1 MMNKIKRFLNQP
13 IDTPLKRFVSLF
25 VAMAMVLSVL
35 TVTSLSTTTPASAAG
50 GETSYK
56 VTNDSK
62 GSIDLT
68 IKHLNNNSEFYTADE
83 QTLKPGDFIDNYN
96 KVKNYNVTSVTL
108 DNKTVSNPQD
118 LRLTT
123 AGSHTIVVNYQAS
136 TSNVIN
142 PVKFYDYTLH
152 PDNNTNS
159 FKNGI
164 NDSANYSSTSSVNKR
179 FAIGNNNIQ
188 RKNNTI
194 NSGFYDTN
202 GNFVY
207 MNYWTGGTA
216 GKDDRL
222 GIITNLSGTNYSQ
235 VNFNSAIYAPKLFN
249 NDKDI
254 TVKGLTNI
262 DNYKLNFSRRGDTY
276 TLTKVLNEK
285 GENANP
291 SYTGSSNFFPLNH
304 ASSVKNNGEDREN
317 RTNNVYFGMRY
328 DFTFTLGDYNGPL
341 NYTFNGDD
349 DLWVFLDGQLV
360 LDDGG
365 IHGAIEKTVNI
376 KEKLGSK
383 PDKSAVHQITVLY
396 MERGGN
402 ESNCA
407 MNFTIPNLTPINYQ
421 EAQKINVEF
430 TKQNS
435 KQEALAGAK
444 FSVVD
449 DNKVSLGEFTSD
461 ANGKVTLK
469 DLREGTYYVTET
481 KAPDSYVLTGNVQYK
496 IVVSRTNDGK
506 LTYKLYQPSENNT
519 WSELSKNT
527 IINKS
532 EKEVEQDS
540 IVANKKAELV
550 TYTDG
555 TDAWNDRLYDITLNP
570 VSNKKITT
578 TTTTTTPG
586 QEATYADIMLVLDVS
601 GSMNDPIYTYS
612 QIQQSDMSSRKEYYI
627 QYNGEYRK
635 LTKYYSYN
643 YGYRG
648 WFYDDGVYE
657 YELKSDDVV
666 YSRTSSETRL
676 QALKRSAIAF
686 VDKMKVASPN
696 SRIGLKAFSSK
707 TYWEKEKSIPLEKV
721 ETNYSNIINV
731 INSLEA
737 EGGTSPERGLGY
749 KNDGIDNDAL
759 SQLSNGSKNHKFTIL
774 FTDGSPTG
782 EKGTP
787 DSELDN
793 MKYWESKNNAETAA
807 QQVKAIPSTLYTVGF
822 GMGTNATKWL
832 ETYIAT
838 DSNKAYTAE
847 TAEGLS
853 AIFNELSEEIAS
865 ETKIEVTEKKVDI
878 TGATVVD
885 KIAKEFALT
894 QESRNS
900 LLDSGATIKDN
911 DDGTTTVTWT
921 DQTIKTDGSTKYVLR
936 VKAKADYIGGNNV
949 ATNVEKDSYILI
961 EKSKAKKLFDLPH
974 VNVKAELKANDYRTT
989 RFAGETF
996 DANSVKSK
1004 DNKSLGQILSPQFD
1018 KSEVTKVWKDA
1029 KNNETNLEEMKAIT
1043 TDAQYTLEL
1052 SYKAGIA
1059 TDESNLNTHYHA
1071 NDVND
1076 KGIMTATGHF
1086 AINFKKGSLKI
1097 TKKID
1102 EQYTTGKTQ
1111 LLALDDDD
1119 SGLAEDLKQKEGV
1132 TNDYTQSNQT
1142 FIYKIQRKVK
1152 NEVKETFYATISF
1165 DSRDTTT
1172 NEKSVTIHNLEKGD
1186 YSVTEETDWSRKY
1199 SLYNASTTNGTTN
1212 GETTYHSFYTNPTTS
1227 NPKTANPTTDGNNLK
1242 IGYRE
1247 DTTKDYFTGLDVD
1260 AGDNV
1265 GYVDTDTA
1273 EGFKEVKTFTKAVMT
1288 TNNSYEPNQ
1297 DVHAIYTNNKKTGW
1311 YWNSDAAIAINKYK

>member
-1 MMNKIKRFLNQP
+1 MMNKMKRFLNQP

-62 GSIDLT
+62 ASIDLT
-68 IKHLNNNSEFYTADE
+68 IKHLNNNSEFYTADH
-83 QTLKPGDFIDNYN
+83 QTLQPGDFIDNYN

-202 GNFVY
+202 GKFVK
-207 MNYWTGGTA
+207 MNYWTGSTA
-216 GKDDRL
+216 GRDDRL
-222 GIITNLSGTNYSQ
+222 GIITNLSGANYSQ
-235 VNFNSAIYAPKLFN
+235 VNFNSAISAPKLFN
-249 NDKDI
+249 NDPKVEI
-254 TVKGLTNI
+254 LGLTNI
-262 DNYKLNFSRRGDTY
+262 DNYKLNFSRTGDTY
-276 TLTKVLNEK
+276 KLTKVLNEK
-285 GENANP
+285 DQNANE
-291 SYTGSSNFFPLNH
+291 SYTGSSDFFPLNH
-304 ASSVKNNGEDREN
+304 VSSVQNNNEDKEN
-317 RTNNVYFGMRY
+317 GTKNVYFGMRY

-365 IHGAIEKTVNI
+365 IHGAIEKSVNI
-376 KEKLGSK
+376 KEKLGSS

-402 ESNCA
+402 ESNCS
-407 MNFTIPNLTPINYQ
+407 MEFTIPNLTPINYQ
-421 EAQKINVEF
+421 EAQKIDVEF
-430 TKQNS
+430 RKQNAH
-435 KQEALAGAK
+435 QEALAGAK

-506 LTYKLYQPSENNT
+506 LTYKLYQPGENNT
-519 WSELSKNT
+519 WSELSNNT

-532 EKEVEQDS
+532 EKEVEQES

-555 TDAWNDRLYDITLNP
+555 SDAWNDRLYDITLNP

-601 GSMNDPIYTYS
+601 GSMKKPIYTYS
-612 QIQQSDMSSRKEYYI
+612 QVAQDNMNPSNIYYVQANG
-627 QYNGEYRK
+627 QYYG
-635 LTKYYSYN
+635 LKYYDEWYKTGWYSGSYKLQPN
-643 YGYRG
+643 
-648 WFYDDGVYE
+648 
-657 YELKSDDVV
+657 DVV
-666 YSRTSSETRL
+666 YSRTSQTRL
-676 QALKRSAIAF
+676 DALKESAIAF
-686 VDKMKVASPN
+686 VNNMNKTSPD
-696 SRIGLKAFSSK
+696 SRIGLKAFSSSSS
-707 TYWEKEKSIPLEKV
+707 EKYEKSIPLGTVKD
-721 ETNYSNIINV
+721 NASNIINV
-731 INSLEA
+731 INSLKA

-749 KNDGIDNDAL
+749 KNDEREDDAL
-759 SQLSNGSKNHKFTIL
+759 SQLSNGSKNLKFTIL

-822 GMGTNATKWL
+822 GMGTNATNWL
-832 ETYIAT
+832 KNSIA
-838 DSNKAYTAE
+838 SEPAKAYTAD

-853 AIFNELSEEIAS
+853 TIFNDLSDEIAS
-865 ETKIEVTEKKVDI
+865 QTTTEVTEKKVDI

-885 KIAKEFALT
+885 TISKEFELT
-894 QESRNS
+894 QETRDA
-900 LLDSGATIKDN
+900 LSGVATITDN
-911 DDGTTTVTWT
+911 NDGTTTVTWT
-921 DQTIKTDGSTKYVLR
+921 NQTIKTDGSTKYVLR
-936 VKAKADYIGGNNV
+936 VKAKDSYFGGNNV
-949 ATNVEKDSYILI
+949 ATNVKDNSYILTN
-961 EKSKAKKLFDLPH
+961 SGAKKEFDEPH
-974 VNVKAELKANDYRTT
+974 VNVKAELTAKDYKTT

-996 DANSVKSK
+996 DATHVESK
-1004 DNKSLGQILSPQFD
+1004 NNKSLGQILSPQYD

-1029 KNNETNLEEMKAIT
+1029 KGNKTTLEKMNAIT
-1043 TDAQYTLEL
+1043 TNAQYRLEL
-1052 SYKAGIA
+1052 SYNAGEA
-1059 TDESNLNTHYHA
+1059 KPESTAASNGHY
-1071 NDVND
+1071 NKEN
-1076 KGIMTATGHF
+1076 MTAKGQF
-1086 AINFKKGSLKI
+1086 EINFKKGSLKI

-1111 LLALDDDD
+1111 LLALDDNE
-1119 SGLAEDLKQKEGV
+1119 SGLAESLKQKEGV

-1142 FIYKIQRKVK
+1142 FIYKIQRKVE

-1172 NEKSVTIHNLEKGD
+1172 NEKSVTIHNLEQGD
-1186 YSVTEETDWSRKY
+1186 YTVTEETAWSSKY
-1199 SLYNASTTNGTTN
+1199 DLEEAATANGTTN
-1212 GETTYHSFYTNPTTS
+1212 GKTTYHIFYTNST
-1227 NPKTANPTTDGNNLK
+1227 TANPTTDGNNLK

-1260 AGDNV
+1260 TNDNA
-1265 GYVDTDTA
+1265 GYVDTD
-1273 EGFKEVKTFTKAVMT
+1273 EGFKEVQFFKKAVMNDK
-1288 TNNSYEPNQ
+1288 NNYVTDQ
-1297 DVHAIYTNNKKTGW
+1297 DVHAIYTNDKKTGW
-1311 YWNSDAAIAINKYK
+1311 YWNSDAAIAINKYN

>member
-56 VTNDSK
+56 VTNESK
-62 GSIDLT
+62 GNINLT
-68 IKHLNNNSEFYTADE
+68 IQHLNKGSEFYTADE

-123 AGSHTIVVNYQAS
+123 AGSHTIVVNYTAS

-152 PDNNTNS
+152 PNNNTNS
-159 FKNGI
+159 FNEGI
-164 NDSANYSSTSSVNKR
+164 NDPRNYSGGTTDTFYGDGALYSRGNR
-179 FAIGNNNIQ
+179 FAIGNNSIQ
-188 RKNNTI
+188 YNNKTRY
-194 NSGFYDTN
+194 SGFYDVN
-202 GNFVY
+202 GNKFVE
-207 MNYWTGGTA
+207 MNNWTGGTA

-222 GIITNLSGTNYSQ
+222 GIITNLSGNNYSQ

-285 GENANP
+285 GENANT

-376 KEKLGSK
+376 KEKLGSNT
-383 PDKSAVHQITVLY
+383 DKSAVHQITVLY

-449 DNKVSLGEFTSD
+449 DNKVSLGEFTSNN
-461 ANGKVTLK
+461 NGTVTLN
-469 DLREGTYYVTET
+469 DLRVGTYYVTET

-496 IVVSRTNDGK
+496 IVVSRTNGK
-506 LTYKLYQPSENNT
+506 LTYKLYQPGENNT
-519 WSELSKNT
+519 WSEMSNKT

-532 EKEVEQDS
+532 EKEVEQES

-555 TDAWNDRLYDITLNP
+555 NDAWNDRLYDITLNP

-601 GSMNDPIYTYS
+601 GSMNDNIYKYS
-612 QIQQSDMSSRKEYYI
+612 QIAQEDMNTNNTYYI
-627 QYNGEYRK
+627 LVNGQYYAVNYDWNNRRW
-635 LTKYYSYN
+635 YYSPNGYYGN
-643 YGYRG
+643 Y
-648 WFYDDGVYE
+648 
-657 YELKSDDVV
+657 LQSTDVV
-666 YSRTSSETRL
+666 YSRTVTTKL
-676 QALKRSAIAF
+676 AALKSSAIAF
-686 VDKMKVASPN
+686 VNNMKKTSPE
-696 SRIGLKAFSSK
+696 SRVGLKAFSSSS
-707 TYWEKEKSIPLEKV
+707 YASYEKSIGLGKV
-721 ETNYSNIINV
+721 KDNYQNIINV
-731 INSLEA
+731 INSLKA
-737 EGGTSPERGLGY
+737 KGGTSPERGLGY
-749 KNDGIDNDAL
+749 TNDGRTDDAL
-759 SQLSNGSKNHKFTIL
+759 SQLSNDSKNLKFTIL

-782 EKGTP
+782 EHSYP
-787 DSELDN
+787 
-793 MKYWESKNNAETAA
+793 NAEDTKDWDSKGYAEIAA
-807 QQVKAIPSTLYTVGF
+807 KQVKAIPSTLYTVGF
-822 GMGTNATKWL
+822 GMGTNATNWL
-832 ETYIAT
+832 KNSIA
-838 DSNKAYTAE
+838 SEPAKAYTAD

-853 AIFNELSEEIAS
+853 TIFNDLSDEIAS
-865 ETKIEVTEKKVDI
+865 QTTTEVTEKKVDI

-885 KIAKEFALT
+885 TIAKEFELT
-894 QESRNS
+894 QESRDS
-900 LLDSGATIKDN
+900 LVESGATIKNN

-936 VKAKADYIGGNNV
+936 VKAKKSYFGGNNV
-949 ATNVEKDSYILI
+949 ATNVQDQSYI
-961 EKSKAKKLFDLPH
+961 ETPSGAKKKFDQPH
-974 VNVKAELKANDYRTT
+974 VNVKAELTAKDYKTT

-996 DANSVKSK
+996 NANKVESK
-1004 DNKSLGQILSPQFD
+1004 DNKSLGQILSPQYD

-1029 KNNETNLEEMKAIT
+1029 SGNTTTLDKMNAIT
-1043 TDAQYTLEL
+1043 TNAQYTLEL
-1052 SYKAGIA
+1052 SYDAGEA
-1059 TDESNLNTHYHA
+1059 TTKSTEATNGHSNPK
-1071 NDVND
+1071 D
-1076 KGIMTATGHF
+1076 MTAIGHF
-1086 AINFKKGSLKI
+1086 AIDFKKGSLTI
-1097 TKKID
+1097 TKNID

-1111 LLALDDDD
+1111 LVELADND
-1119 SGLAEDLKQKEGV
+1119 SGLAVGLKQDERD

-1142 FIYKIQRKVK
+1142 FIYKIQRKVE
-1152 NEVKETFYATISF
+1152 NVVKETFYATISF
-1165 DSRDTTT
+1165 DSKDTDK
-1172 NEKSVTIHNLEKGD
+1172 EKLVKSVTIHNLEKGD
-1186 YSVTEETDWSRKY
+1186 YTVTEETAWSSKY
-1199 SLYNASTTNGTTN
+1199 DLKKAATNN
-1212 GETTYHSFYTNPTTS
+1212 GDTTYSFGSTS
-1227 NPKTANPTTDGNNLK
+1227 TTDGNNLK

-1247 DTTKDYFTGLDVD
+1247 DAAKNYFTGLDED
-1260 AGDNV
+1260 ANDNA
-1265 GYVDTDTA
+1265 GYIDTNDGYA
-1273 EGFKEVKTFTKAVMT
+1273 DATFTKAVMT
-1288 TNNSYEPNQ
+1288 RSNNYVTDQ
-1297 DVHAIYTNNKKTGW
+1297 DVKAIYTNNKKNNW
-1311 YWNSDAAIAINKYK
+1311 YWNSDAAIAINKYN

>member
-1 MMNKIKRFLNQP
+1 MMNKMKRFLNQP

-56 VTNDSK
+56 VTNESK
-62 GSIDLT
+62 GNIDLT
-68 IKHLNNNSEFYTADE
+68 IKHKNNGVDFYTADQ
-83 QTLKPGDFIDNYN
+83 QTLKPHDFIDNYN
-96 KVKNYNVTSVTL
+96 KVKNYDVESVTL
-108 DNKTVSNPQD
+108 DNSVVNNPQD

-123 AGSHTIVVNYQAS
+123 AGNHTIVVNYQAS
-136 TSNVIN
+136 TADVTY

-152 PDNNTNS
+152 PDDNTNS

-207 MNYWTGGTA
+207 MNYWTGSTA
-216 GKDDRL
+216 GRDDRL
-222 GIITNLSGTNYSQ
+222 GIITNLSGANYSQ
-235 VNFNSAIYAPKLFN
+235 VNFNNAISAPKLFN
-249 NDKDI
+249 NDPK
-254 TVKGLTNI
+254 VKVLGLTNI
-262 DNYKLNFSRRGDTY
+262 DNYKLNFSRTGDTY
-276 TLTKVLNEK
+276 TLTKVLNEN
-285 GENANP
+285 GENANA

-304 ASSVKNNGEDREN
+304 VSSVQNNNEDKEN
-317 RTNNVYFGMRY
+317 GTKNVYFGMRY

-376 KEKLGSK
+376 KEMLGSN

-421 EAQKINVEF
+421 EAQKIDVEF
-430 TKQNS
+430 RKQNAH
-435 KQEALAGAK
+435 QEALAGAK

-481 KAPDSYVLTGNVQYK
+481 KAPDRYVLTGNVQYK

-506 LTYKLYQPSENNT
+506 LTYKLYQPGENNT
-519 WSELSKNT
+519 WSEMSNKT

-555 TDAWNDRLYDITLNP
+555 NDAWNDRLYDITLNP

-601 GSMNDPIYTYS
+601 GSMNDNIYKYS
-612 QIQQSDMSSRKEYYI
+612 QIAQKDMITNNTYYI
-627 QYNGEYRK
+627 LVNGQYYAVNYDWNNRRW
-635 LTKYYSYN
+635 YYSPNGY
-643 YGYRG
+643 YGY
-648 WFYDDGVYE
+648 Y
-657 YELKSDDVV
+657 LQSTDVV
-666 YSRTSSETRL
+666 YSRTVTTKL
-676 QALKRSAIAF
+676 AALKSSAIAF
-686 VDKMKVASPN
+686 VNNMKKTSPE
-696 SRIGLKAFSSK
+696 SRVGLKAFSSSS
-707 TYWEKEKSIPLEKV
+707 YASYEKSIGLGKV
-721 ETNYSNIINV
+721 KDNYQNIINV
-731 INSLEA
+731 INSLKA
-737 EGGTSPERGLGY
+737 KGGTSPERGLGY
-749 KNDGIDNDAL
+749 TNDGRTDDAL
-759 SQLSNGSKNHKFTIL
+759 SQLSNDSKNLKFTIL

-782 EKGTP
+782 EHSYP
-787 DSELDN
+787 
-793 MKYWESKNNAETAA
+793 NAEDTKDWDSKGYAEIAA
-807 QQVKAIPSTLYTVGF
+807 KQVKAIPSTLYTVGF
-822 GMGTNATKWL
+822 GMGTNATNWL
-832 ETYIAT
+832 KNSIA
-838 DSNKAYTAE
+838 SEPAKAYTAD

-853 AIFNELSEEIAS
+853 TIFNDLSDEIAS
-865 ETKIEVTEKKVDI
+865 QTTTEVTEKKVDI

-885 KIAKEFALT
+885 TIAKEFELT
-894 QESRNS
+894 QESRDS
-900 LLDSGATIKDN
+900 LVESGATIKNN

-936 VKAKADYIGGNNV
+936 VKAKKSYFGGNNV
-949 ATNVEKDSYILI
+949 ATNVQDQSYI
-961 EKSKAKKLFDLPH
+961 ETPSGAKKKFDQPH
-974 VNVKAELKANDYRTT
+974 VNVKAELTAKDYKTT

-996 DANSVKSK
+996 NANKVESK

-1029 KNNETNLEEMKAIT
+1029 SGNTTTLDKMNAIT
-1043 TDAQYTLEL
+1043 TDAKYTLAL
-1052 SYKAGIA
+1052 SYDAGKA
-1059 TDESNLNTHYHA
+1059 TDDSNENTRGVDNKVHF
-1071 NDVND
+1071 NPVNNE
-1076 KGIMTATGHF
+1076 GIMTAEGNF
-1086 AINFKKGSLKI
+1086 DINFKKGSLTI
-1097 TKKID
+1097 TKNID
-1102 EQYTTGKTQ
+1102 KQYTTGKTQ
-1111 LLALDDDD
+1111 LVELDDND
-1119 SGLAEDLKQKEGV
+1119 SGLAVGLKQDERDM
-1132 TNDYTQSNQT
+1132 NDYTQSNQT
-1142 FIYKIQRKVK
+1142 FIYKIQRKVE
-1152 NEVKETFYATISF
+1152 NVVKETFYATISF
-1165 DSRDTTT
+1165 DSRGTTT
-1172 NEKSVTIHNLEKGD
+1172 QKSVTIHNLEKGD
-1186 YSVTEETDWSRKY
+1186 YTVTEETAWSSKY
-1199 SLYNASTTNGTTN
+1199 NLDDASTNDGKTL
-1212 GETTYHSFYTNPTTS
+1212 YSFGATS
-1227 NPKTANPTTDGNNLK
+1227 TTDGNNLK
-1242 IGYRE
+1242 IGYRAG
-1247 DTTKDYFTGLDVD
+1247 TTESYFTGLDED
-1260 AGDNV
+1260 ANENANEKND
-1265 GYVDTDTA
+1265 GYVDTTDGYA
-1273 EGFKEVKTFTKAVMT
+1273 PATFTKAVMT
-1288 TNNSYEPNQ
+1288 RDNSYVTNQ
-1297 DVHAIYTNNKKTGW
+1297 DVHAIYTNNKKNGW
-1311 YWNSDAAIAINKYK
+1311 YWNSDAAIAINKYN

>member
-1 MMNKIKRFLNQP
+1 MMNKMKRFLNQP

-68 IKHLNNNSEFYTADE
+68 IKHLNNNSEFYTADH
-83 QTLKPGDFIDNYN
+83 QTLQPGDFIDNYN

-152 PDNNTNS
+152 PDDKTNS
-159 FKNGI
+159 FIGGI
-164 NDSANYSSTSSVNKR
+164 NDPANYSGGTTDTYGGWNNALTSRGNR
-179 FAIGNNNIQ
+179 FAIGNNTIQ
-188 RKNNTI
+188 YNNKTRY
-194 NSGFYDTN
+194 SGFYDAN
-202 GNFVY
+202 GNVNVNGNKFVE
-207 MNYWTGGTA
+207 MNNWTGGTA

-365 IHGAIEKTVNI
+365 IHGAIEKSVNI
-376 KEKLGSK
+376 KEKLGSS

-402 ESNCA
+402 ESNCS
-407 MNFTIPNLTPINYQ
+407 MEFTIPNLTPINYQ
-421 EAQKINVEF
+421 EAQKIDVEF
-430 TKQNS
+430 RKQNAH
-435 KQEALAGAK
+435 QEALAGAK

-506 LTYKLYQPSENNT
+506 LTYKLYQPGENNT

-532 EKEVEQDS
+532 EQEVEQES

-601 GSMNDPIYTYS
+601 GSMNDNIYKYS
-612 QIQQSDMSSRKEYYI
+612 QIAQKDMNTNNTYYI
-627 QYNGEYRK
+627 LVNGQYYAVKYSRYYRSWYYSLNGYNG
-635 LTKYYSYN
+635 YYLQST
-643 YGYRG
+643 
-648 WFYDDGVYE
+648 
-657 YELKSDDVV
+657 DVV
-666 YSRTSSETRL
+666 YSRTGTTKL
-676 QALKRSAIAF
+676 AALKSSAIAF
-686 VDKMKVASPN
+686 VNNMNKTSPD
-696 SRIGLKAFSSK
+696 SRIGLKAFSSRSS
-707 TYWEKEKSIPLEKV
+707 KEYETSISLEKV
-721 ETNYSNIINV
+721 ADNYDNIIKT
-731 INSLEA
+731 INDLEA
-737 EGGTSPERGLGY
+737 YGGTSPERGLGY
-749 KNDGIDNDAL
+749 ENDGREDDAL
-759 SQLSNGSKNHKFTIL
+759 SQLNNNSNNLKFTIL

-782 EKGTP
+782 EHSYP
-787 DSELDN
+787 DAEDPRD
-793 MKYWESKNNAETAA
+793 WDSKTYAEIAA
-807 QQVKAIPSTLYTVGF
+807 KQVKAIPSTLYTVGF
-822 GMGTNATKWL
+822 GMGTNATNWL
-832 ETYIAT
+832 KNSIA
-838 DSNKAYTAE
+838 SEPAKAYTAD

-853 AIFNELSEEIAS
+853 TIFNDLSDEIAS
-865 ETKIEVTEKKVDI
+865 QTTTEVTEKKVDI

-885 KIAKEFALT
+885 TIAKEFELT
-894 QESRNS
+894 QESRDS
-900 LLDSGATIKDN
+900 LVESGATIKNN

-936 VKAKADYIGGNNV
+936 VKAKKSYFGGNNV
-949 ATNVEKDSYILI
+949 ATNVQDQSYI
-961 EKSKAKKLFDLPH
+961 ETPSGAKKKFDQPH
-974 VNVKAELKANDYRTT
+974 VNVKAELTGKDYKTT

-996 DANSVKSK
+996 NANKVESK
-1004 DNKSLGQILSPQFD
+1004 DNKSLGQILSPQYD

-1029 KNNETNLEEMKAIT
+1029 NGNTISPDAMNAIT
-1043 TDAQYTLEL
+1043 TNAQYTLDL
-1052 SYKAGIA
+1052 SYNAGEA
-1059 TDESNLNTHYHA
+1059 TKESNEATKGHY
-1071 NDVND
+1071 NEEN
-1076 KGIMTATGHF
+1076 MTATGHF
-1086 AINFKKGSLKI
+1086 AINFKKGSLTI
-1097 TKKID
+1097 TKRID

-1111 LLALDDDD
+1111 LVELADND
-1119 SGLAEDLKQKEGV
+1119 SGLAVGLKQDERD

-1142 FIYKIQRKVK
+1142 FIYKIQRKVE
-1152 NEVKETFYATISF
+1152 NVVKETFYATISF
-1165 DSRDTTT
+1165 DSKDTDK
-1172 NEKSVTIHNLEKGD
+1172 EKLVKSVTIHNLEKGD
-1186 YSVTEETDWSRKY
+1186 YTVTEETAWSSKY
-1199 SLYNASTTNGTTN
+1199 NLDDASTNDGKTL
-1212 GETTYHSFYTNPTTS
+1212 YSFGAMS
-1227 NPKTANPTTDGNNLK
+1227 TTDGNNLK
-1242 IGYRE
+1242 IGYRA
-1247 DTTKDYFTGLDVD
+1247 DTTESYFTGLDED
-1260 AGDNV
+1260 ANENANEKND
-1265 GYVDTDTA
+1265 GYVDTTDGYA
-1273 EGFKEVKTFTKAVMT
+1273 PATFTKAVM
-1288 TNNSYEPNQ
+1288 NNKNNYVTNQ
-1297 DVHAIYTNNKKTGW
+1297 DVHAIYTNSKKTGW
-1311 YWNSDAAIAINKYK
+1311 YWNSDAAIAINKYN

>member
-1 MMNKIKRFLNQP
+1 MMNKMKRFLNQP

-68 IKHLNNNSEFYTADE
+68 IKHLNNNSEFYTADH

-152 PDNNTNS
+152 PDDKTNS

-207 MNYWTGGTA
+207 MNYRTGSTA
-216 GKDDRL
+216 GRDDRL
-222 GIITNLSGTNYSQ
+222 GIITNLSGANYSQ
-235 VNFNSAIYAPKLFN
+235 VNFNNAISAPKLFN
-249 NDKDI
+249 NDPK
-254 TVKGLTNI
+254 VKVLGLTNI
-262 DNYKLNFSRRGDTY
+262 DNYKLNFLRTGDTY
-276 TLTKVLNEK
+276 KLTKVLNEK
-285 GENANP
+285 DQNANE
-291 SYTGSSNFFPLNH
+291 SYTGSSDFFPLNH
-304 ASSVKNNGEDREN
+304 VSSVQNNNEDKEN
-317 RTNNVYFGMRY
+317 GTKNVYFGMRY

-365 IHGAIEKTVNI
+365 IHGAIKKSVNI
-376 KEKLGSK
+376 KEELGND
-383 PDKSAVHQITVLY
+383 PDKSATHQITVLY

-402 ESNCA
+402 ESNCS
-407 MNFTIPNLTPINYQ
+407 MEFTIPNLTPINYQ
-421 EAQKINVEF
+421 EAQKIDVEF
-430 TKQNS
+430 RKQNAH
-435 KQEALAGAK
+435 QEALAGAK

-481 KAPDSYVLTGNVQYK
+481 KAPDRYVLTGNVQYK

-506 LTYKLYQPSENNT
+506 LTYKLYQPGENNT
-519 WSELSKNT
+519 WSELSNNT

-532 EKEVEQDS
+532 EKEVEQES

-555 TDAWNDRLYDITLNP
+555 SDAWNDRLYDITLNP

-601 GSMNDPIYTYS
+601 GSMKKPIYTYS
-612 QIQQSDMSSRKEYYI
+612 QVAQDNMNPSNIYYVQANG
-627 QYNGEYRK
+627 QYYG
-635 LTKYYSYN
+635 LKYYDEWYKTGWYSGSYKLQPN
-643 YGYRG
+643 
-648 WFYDDGVYE
+648 
-657 YELKSDDVV
+657 DVV
-666 YSRTSSETRL
+666 YSRTSQTRL
-676 QALKRSAIAF
+676 DALKESAIAF
-686 VDKMKVASPN
+686 VNNMNKTSPD
-696 SRIGLKAFSSK
+696 SRIGLKAFSSSSS
-707 TYWEKEKSIPLEKV
+707 EKYEKSIPLGTVKD
-721 ETNYSNIINV
+721 NASNIINV
-731 INSLEA
+731 INSLKA

-749 KNDGIDNDAL
+749 KNDEREDDAL
-759 SQLSNGSKNHKFTIL
+759 SQLSNGSKNLKFTIL

-822 GMGTNATKWL
+822 GMGTNATNWL
-832 ETYIAT
+832 KNSIA
-838 DSNKAYTAE
+838 SEPAKAYTAD

-853 AIFNELSEEIAS
+853 TIFNDLSDEIAS
-865 ETKIEVTEKKVDI
+865 QTTTEVTEKKVDI

-885 KIAKEFALT
+885 TIAKEFELT
-894 QESRNS
+894 QESRDS
-900 LLDSGATIKDN
+900 LVESGATIKNN

-936 VKAKADYIGGNNV
+936 VKAKKSYFGGNNV
-949 ATNVEKDSYILI
+949 ATNVQDQSYI
-961 EKSKAKKLFDLPH
+961 ETPSGAKKKFNQPH
-974 VNVKAELKANDYRTT
+974 VNVKAELTAKDYKTT

-996 DANSVKSK
+996 NANKVESK

-1029 KNNETNLEEMKAIT
+1029 NGNTISPDAMNAIT
-1043 TDAQYTLEL
+1043 TNAQYTLDL
-1052 SYKAGIA
+1052 SYNAGEA
-1059 TDESNLNTHYHA
+1059 TKESNEATKGHY
-1071 NDVND
+1071 NEEN
-1076 KGIMTATGHF
+1076 MTATGHF
-1086 AINFKKGSLKI
+1086 EINFKKGSLKI

-1111 LLALDDDD
+1111 LVELADND
-1119 SGLAEDLKQKEGV
+1119 SGLAVGLKQDERD

-1142 FIYKIQRKVK
+1142 FIYKIQRKVE
-1152 NEVKETFYATISF
+1152 NVVKETFYATISF
-1165 DSRDTTT
+1165 DSKDTDK
-1172 NEKSVTIHNLEKGD
+1172 EKLVKSVTIHNLEKGD
-1186 YSVTEETDWSRKY
+1186 YTVTEETAWSSKY
-1199 SLYNASTTNGTTN
+1199 DLKKAATNN
-1212 GETTYHSFYTNPTTS
+1212 GDTTYSFGSTS
-1227 NPKTANPTTDGNNLK
+1227 TTDGNNLK

-1247 DTTKDYFTGLDVD
+1247 DAAKNYFTGLDED
-1260 AGDNV
+1260 ANDNAGHIDTND
-1265 GYVDTDTA
+1265 GYADA
-1273 EGFKEVKTFTKAVMT
+1273 TFTKAVMT
-1288 TNNSYEPNQ
+1288 RTNNYVTDQ
-1297 DVHAIYTNNKKTGW
+1297 DVKAIYTNNKKNNW
-1311 YWNSDAAIAINKYK
+1311 YWNSDAAIAINKYN

>member
-56 VTNDSK
+56 VTNDSN
-62 GSIDLT
+62 GIIDLT
-68 IKHLNNNSEFYTADE
+68 IKHKNEGVEFYTADE
-83 QTLKPGDFIDNYN
+83 KPLKPGGFIDNYN
-96 KVKNYNVTSVTL
+96 KVKNYDVESVTL
-108 DNKTVSNPQD
+108 DNSVVNNPQD
-118 LRLTT
+118 LRLTEP
-123 AGSHTIVVNYQAS
+123 GKHTIVVNYVAS
-136 TSNVIN
+136 TKDVTY
-142 PVKFYDYTLH
+142 PVEFYDYTLH
-152 PDNNTNS
+152 PDDNINS
-159 FKNGI
+159 FTNGI
-164 NDSANYSSTSSVNKR
+164 NAPANYSSSSSVSNR
-179 FAIGNNNIQ
+179 LAIGNNDIQ
-188 RKNNTI
+188 NENHTL
-194 NSGFYDTN
+194 NSHFKGSD
-202 GNFVY
+202 GNDVY
-207 MNYWTGGTA
+207 MNYYTGRD
-216 GKDDRL
+216 KRL
-222 GIITNLSGTNYSQ
+222 GIINELRGENYSE
-235 VNFNSAIYAPKLFN
+235 VKFNDQIDAPKLFK
-249 NDKDI
+249 NDDSI
-254 TVKGLTNI
+254 EVKGLTNI
-262 DNYKLNFSRRGDTY
+262 DNYKLNFSRTGDTY
-276 TLTKVLNEK
+276 KLTKVLNEK
-285 GENANP
+285 GKDANT
-291 SYTGSSNFFPLNH
+291 SYTGSDNFFPLNNVD
-304 ASSVKNNGEDREN
+304 SFKTIRNNEDREWN
-317 RTNNVYFGMRY
+317 NNVYFGMRY
-328 DFTFTLGDYNGPL
+328 DFTFKLGDYNGDL
-341 NYTFNGDD
+341 KYEFTGDD

-360 LDDGG
+360 LDVGG
-365 IHGAIEKTVNI
+365 IHKAIKESVNI
-376 KEKLGSK
+376 KEKLGKNPDRSK
-383 PDKSAVHQITVLY
+383 EHQITVLY

-402 ESNCA
+402 ASNCA
-407 MNFTIPNLTPINYQ
+407 MNFTIPNLIPIKYQ
-421 EAQKINVEF
+421 EEQKINVEF

-435 KQEALAGAK
+435 SKQPLAGAK
-444 FSVVD
+444 FTVVD
-449 DNKVSLGEFTSD
+449 ENQISLGTTFTSGND
-461 ANGKVTLK
+461 GKVALGE
-469 DLREGTYYVTET
+469 LGVGTYYVTET
-481 KAPDSYVLTGNVQYK
+481 EAPKDYVLTGNVQYK
-496 IVVSRTNDGK
+496 IDVWRKDDGN
-506 LTYKLYQPSENNT
+506 LTYMLYHPDKNNT
-519 WSELSKNT
+519 WSEMSNKT
-527 IINKS
+527 IINKT
-532 EKEVEQDS
+532 EQEVDQES

-550 TYTDG
+550 TYPDG
-555 TDAWNDRLYDITLNP
+555 SDAWNDRLYDITLNP

-601 GSMNDPIYTYS
+601 GSMKKPIYTYS
-612 QIQQSDMSSRKEYYI
+612 QVAQDNMNPSNIYYV
-627 QYNGEYRK
+627 QANGEYCELRYSD
-635 LTKYYSYN
+635 YYE
-643 YGYRG
+643 G
-648 WFYDDGVYE
+648 WYYYKSGVKW
-657 YELKSDDVV
+657 LNNTDTV
-666 YSRTSSETRL
+666 YSITSKTRL
-676 QALKRSAIAF
+676 DALKESAIAF
-686 VDKMKVASPN
+686 VNNMNKTSPD
-696 SRIGLKAFSSK
+696 SRIGLKAFSSSSS
-707 TYWEKEKSIPLEKV
+707 EKYEKSIPLGTVKD
-721 ETNYSNIINV
+721 NASNIINV
-731 INSLEA
+731 INSLKA

-749 KNDGIDNDAL
+749 KNDEREDDAL
-759 SQLSNGSKNHKFTIL
+759 SQLSNGSKNLKFTIL

-832 ETYIAT
+832 ENYIAT

-853 AIFNELSEEIAS
+853 AIFNELSEEIADQ
-865 ETKIEVTEKKVDI
+865 TKIEVTENKVDI
-878 TGATVVD
+878 KVKRVVD
-885 KIAKEFALT
+885 TIDARFELT
-894 QESRNS
+894 
-900 LLDSGATIKDN
+900 DATIEDLKKDPN
-911 DDGTTTVTWT
+911 ATFVKNSNGTTTVTWT

-949 ATNVEKDSYILI
+949 ATNVQDLSYIEI
-961 EKSKAKKLFDLPH
+961 SSDAQIKFAQPY
-974 VNVKAELKANDYRTT
+974 VNVKAELTAKDYKTT

-996 DANSVKSK
+996 NANKVESK
-1004 DNKSLGQILSPQFD
+1004 DNKSLGQILSPQYD

-1043 TDAQYTLEL
+1043 RNAQYTLEL
-1052 SYKAGIA
+1052 SYDAGEA
-1059 TDESNLNTHYHA
+1059 TPKSTGATKGHSNPK
-1071 NDVND
+1071 D
-1076 KGIMTATGHF
+1076 MTAKGLF
-1086 AINFKKGSLKI
+1086 EINFKKGSLTI

-1111 LLALDDDD
+1111 LLALDDND

>member
-56 VTNDSK
+56 VTNESK
-62 GSIDLT
+62 GNIDLT
-68 IKHLNNNSEFYTADE
+68 IKHKNNGVDFYTADQ
-83 QTLKPGDFIDNYN
+83 QTLKPHDFIDNYN
-96 KVKNYNVTSVTL
+96 KVKNYDVESVTL
-108 DNKTVSNPQD
+108 DNSVVNNPQD

-123 AGSHTIVVNYQAS
+123 AGNHTIVVNYQAS

-207 MNYWTGGTA
+207 MNYWTGSTA
-216 GKDDRL
+216 GRDDRL
-222 GIITNLSGTNYSQ
+222 GIITNLSGANYSQ
-235 VNFNSAIYAPKLFN
+235 VNFNNAISAPKLFN
-249 NDKDI
+249 NDPK
-254 TVKGLTNI
+254 VKVLGLTNI
-262 DNYKLNFSRRGDTY
+262 DNYKLNFLRTGDTY
-276 TLTKVLNEK
+276 KLTKVLNEK
-285 GENANP
+285 DQNANE
-291 SYTGSSNFFPLNH
+291 SYTGSSDFFPLNH
-304 ASSVKNNGEDREN
+304 VSSVQNNNEDKESG
-317 RTNNVYFGMRY
+317 TKNVYFGMRY

-349 DLWVFLDGQLV
+349 DLWVFLDGHLV

-365 IHGAIEKTVNI
+365 IHGAIEKSVNI
-376 KEKLGSK
+376 KEKLGSS

-402 ESNCA
+402 ESNCS
-407 MNFTIPNLTPINYQ
+407 MEFTIPNLTPINYQ
-421 EAQKINVEF
+421 EAQKIDVEF
-430 TKQNS
+430 RKQNAH
-435 KQEALAGAK
+435 QEALAGAK

-506 LTYKLYQPSENNT
+506 LTYKLYQPGENNT
-519 WSELSKNT
+519 WSELSNNT

-555 TDAWNDRLYDITLNP
+555 NDAWNDRLYDITLNP

-586 QEATYADIMLVLDVS
+586 QDEVSANAMLVLDVS
-601 GSMNDPIYTYS
+601 GSMILGDYLGTLQYSYRKRNYYAGEHTLDTTKKYVIYLTNSTMGIVTYKNSNWQVTDSAGRVSYLSNYRGEDIYEYKDSLDQLKAASKNFISTLAAKSPKSKVGIATYS
-612 QIQQSDMSSRKEYYI
+612 S
-627 QYNGEYRK
+627 
-635 LTKYYSYN
+635 T
-643 YGYRG
+643 
-648 WFYDDGVYE
+648 
-657 YELKSDDVV
+657 
-666 YSRTSSETRL
+666 
-676 QALKRSAIAF
+676 
-686 VDKMKVASPN
+686 
-696 SRIGLKAFSSK
+696 LKATK
-707 TYWEKEKSIPLEKV
+707 PLTTL
-721 ETNYSNIINV
+721 TNENV
-731 INSLEA
+731 SELNEFIDSLFA
-737 EGGTSPERGLGY
+737 EGGTSPNLGLNY
-749 KNDGIDNDAL
+749 ANTQLNAVTNENVLKYAL
-759 SQLSNGSKNHKFTIL
+759 L
-774 FTDGSPTG
+774 FTDGQPTG
-782 EKGTP
+782 NS
-787 DSELDN
+787 SEWNDDVEQAS
-793 MKYWESKNNAETAA
+793 YTAA
-807 QQVKAIPSTLYTVGF
+807 NRIKNYAKIYTVGLNLKSDAKEF
-822 GMGTNATKWL
+822 LNNIASPADDKESDYSKETTNT
-832 ETYIAT
+832 
-838 DSNKAYTAE
+838 S
-847 TAEGLS
+847 
-853 AIFNELSEEIAS
+853 ELSGIFDNISEAIAS
-865 ETKIEVTEKKVDI
+865 QTTTEVTEKIVNI
-878 TGATVVD
+878 TDATVVD
-885 KIAKEFALT
+885 TIDKRFKLTDETRAAL
-894 QESRNS
+894 Q
-900 LLDSGATIKDN
+900 GQATVTDN
-911 DDGTTTVTWT
+911 DDGTTTVKWEH
-921 DQTIKTDGSTKYVLR
+921 QTIMADGSTKYVLR
-936 VKAKADYIGGNNV
+936 VKAKDSYFGGNNV
-949 ATNVEKDSYILI
+949 ATNVKDKSYI
-961 EKSKAKKLFDLPH
+961 ETPSGAQKEFDQPH
-974 VNVKAELKANDYRTT
+974 VNVKAELTAKDYKTT

-996 DANSVKSK
+996 DATHVESK
-1004 DNKSLGQILSPQFD
+1004 NNKSLGQILSPQYD

-1029 KNNETNLEEMKAIT
+1029 NGNQTKPDEMNTIT
-1043 TDAQYTLEL
+1043 TNAKYTLEL
-1052 SYKAGIA
+1052 SYNAGEA
-1059 TDESNLNTHYHA
+1059 KPESTAASNGHY
-1071 NDVND
+1071 NKEN
-1076 KGIMTATGHF
+1076 MTAKGQF
-1086 AINFKKGSLKI
+1086 EINFKKGSLKI

-1111 LLALDDDD
+1111 LLALDDNE
-1119 SGLAEDLKQKEGV
+1119 SGLAESLKQKEGV

-1142 FIYKIQRKVK
+1142 FIYKIQRKVE

-1172 NEKSVTIHNLEKGD
+1172 NEKSVTIHNLEQGD
-1186 YSVTEETDWSRKY
+1186 YTVTEETAWSSKY
-1199 SLYNASTTNGTTN
+1199 DLEEAATANGTTN
-1212 GETTYHSFYTNPTTS
+1212 GKTTYHIFYTNST
-1227 NPKTANPTTDGNNLK
+1227 TANPTTDGNNLK

-1260 AGDNV
+1260 TNDNA
-1265 GYVDTDTA
+1265 GYVDTD
-1273 EGFKEVKTFTKAVMT
+1273 EGFKEVQFFKKAVMNDK
-1288 TNNSYEPNQ
+1288 NNYVTDQ

-1311 YWNSDAAIAINKYK
+1311 YWNSDAAIAINKYN

>member
-1 MMNKIKRFLNQP
+1 MMNKMKRFLNQP

-56 VTNDSK
+56 VTNESK

-68 IKHLNNNSEFYTADE
+68 IKHKNNGVDFYTADQ
-83 QTLKPGDFIDNYN
+83 QTLKPHDFIDNYN
-96 KVKNYNVTSVTL
+96 KVKNYDVESVTL
-108 DNKTVSNPQD
+108 DNSVVNNPQD

-123 AGSHTIVVNYQAS
+123 AGNHTIVVNYQAS

-207 MNYWTGGTA
+207 MNYWTGSTA
-216 GKDDRL
+216 GRDDRL
-222 GIITNLSGTNYSQ
+222 GIITNLSGANYSQ
-235 VNFNSAIYAPKLFN
+235 VNFNNAISAPKLFN

-376 KEKLGSK
+376 KEKLGSNT
-383 PDKSAVHQITVLY
+383 DKSAVHQITVLY

-449 DNKVSLGEFTSD
+449 DNKVSLGEFTSNN
-461 ANGKVTLK
+461 NGTVTLN
-469 DLREGTYYVTET
+469 DLRVGTYYVTET
-481 KAPDSYVLTGNVQYK
+481 QAPTGYVLTGNVQYK

-506 LTYKLYQPSENNT
+506 LTYKLYQPGENNT
-519 WSELSKNT
+519 WSEMSNKT

-532 EKEVEQDS
+532 EQEVEQES

-555 TDAWNDRLYDITLNP
+555 GDAWNDRLYDITLNP

-586 QEATYADIMLVLDVS
+586 QDEVSANAMLVLDVS
-601 GSMNDPIYTYS
+601 GSMILGDKLGTLGYDDYYGYGYYAGGYTLDTTKKYVIYLTNSTMGIVTYKNRGWQVTNSAGRVSNLSNYIDRDIYEYKDSLDQLKAASKNFISTLAAKSPKSKVGIATYS
-612 QIQQSDMSSRKEYYI
+612 S
-627 QYNGEYRK
+627 
-635 LTKYYSYN
+635 T
-643 YGYRG
+643 
-648 WFYDDGVYE
+648 
-657 YELKSDDVV
+657 
-666 YSRTSSETRL
+666 
-676 QALKRSAIAF
+676 
-686 VDKMKVASPN
+686 
-696 SRIGLKAFSSK
+696 LKATK
-707 TYWEKEKSIPLEKV
+707 PLTTL
-721 ETNYSNIINV
+721 TNENV
-731 INSLEA
+731 SELNEFIDSLFA
-737 EGGTSPERGLGY
+737 EGGTSPNLGLNY
-749 KNDGIDNDAL
+749 ANTQLNAVTNENVLKYAL
-759 SQLSNGSKNHKFTIL
+759 L
-774 FTDGSPTG
+774 FTDGQPTG
-782 EKGTP
+782 NS
-787 DSELDN
+787 SEWNDDVEQAS
-793 MKYWESKNNAETAA
+793 YTAA
-807 QQVKAIPSTLYTVGF
+807 NRIKNYAKIYTVGLNLKSDAKEF
-822 GMGTNATKWL
+822 LNNIASPADDKESDYSKETTNT
-832 ETYIAT
+832 
-838 DSNKAYTAE
+838 S
-847 TAEGLS
+847 
-853 AIFNELSEEIAS
+853 ELSGIFDNISEAIAS
-865 ETKIEVTEKKVDI
+865 QTTTEVTEKIVNI
-878 TGATVVD
+878 TDATVVD
-885 KIAKEFALT
+885 KIDKRFELTKETRAEL
-894 QESRNS
+894 Q
-900 LLDSGATIKDN
+900 GKATVTDN
-911 DDGTTTVTWT
+911 ADGTTTVKWEH
-921 DQTIKTDGSTKYVLR
+921 QTIMADGSTQYVLH
-936 VKAKADYIGGNNV
+936 VKAKESYFGGNNV
-949 ATNVEKDSYILI
+949 ATNVKEDSYILT
-961 EKSKAKKLFDLPH
+961 SSGAKKEFEQPH
-974 VNVKAELKANDYRTT
+974 VNVKAELTAKDYKTT

-996 DANSVKSK
+996 NANKVESK
-1004 DNKSLGQILSPQFD
+1004 DNKSLGQILSPQYD

-1029 KNNETNLEEMKAIT
+1029 NGNQTKPDEMNTIT
-1043 TDAQYTLEL
+1043 TNAKYTLEL
-1052 SYKAGIA
+1052 SYNAGEA
-1059 TDESNLNTHYHA
+1059 TKESNEATKGHY
-1071 NDVND
+1071 NEEN
-1076 KGIMTATGHF
+1076 MTATGHF
-1086 AINFKKGSLKI
+1086 EINFKKGSLKI

-1111 LLALDDDD
+1111 LVELADND
-1119 SGLAEDLKQKEGV
+1119 SGLAVGLKQDERD

-1142 FIYKIQRKVK
+1142 FIYKIQRKVE
-1152 NEVKETFYATISF
+1152 NVVKETFYATISF
-1165 DSRDTTT
+1165 DSKDTTK
-1172 NEKSVTIHNLEKGD
+1172 EKSVIIHNLEKGD
-1186 YSVTEETDWSRKY
+1186 YTVTEETAWSSKY
-1199 SLYNASTTNGTTN
+1199 DLEKAATNN
-1212 GETTYHSFYTNPTTS
+1212 GDTTYSFSSTS
-1227 NPKTANPTTDGNNLK
+1227 TTDGNNLK

-1247 DTTKDYFTGLDVD
+1247 DTTESYFTGLDVD
-1260 AGDNV
+1260 TNDNA
-1265 GYVDTDTA
+1265 GYVDTD
-1273 EGFKEVKTFTKAVMT
+1273 EGFKEVQFFKKAVMNDK
-1288 TNNSYEPNQ
+1288 NNYVTDQ

-1311 YWNSDAAIAINKYK
+1311 YWNSDAAIAINKYN

>member
-1 MMNKIKRFLNQP
+1 MMNKMKRFLNQP

-68 IKHLNNNSEFYTADE
+68 IKHLNNNSEFYTADH
-83 QTLKPGDFIDNYN
+83 QTLQPGDFIDNYN

-123 AGSHTIVVNYQAS
+123 AVSHTIVVNYQAS

-152 PDNNTNS
+152 PDDKTNS
-159 FKNGI
+159 FIGGI
-164 NDSANYSSTSSVNKR
+164 NDPANYSGGTTDTFSRWDNTLTSRGNR
-179 FAIGNNNIQ
+179 FAIGNNSIQ
-188 RKNNTI
+188 YNNKTRY
-194 NSGFYDTN
+194 SGFYDVN
-202 GNFVY
+202 GNKFVE
-207 MNYWTGGTA
+207 MNNWTGGTA

-222 GIITNLSGTNYSQ
+222 GIITNLSGNNYSQ

-365 IHGAIEKTVNI
+365 IHGAIEKSVNI
-376 KEKLGSK
+376 KEKLGSS

-402 ESNCA
+402 ESNCS
-407 MNFTIPNLTPINYQ
+407 MEFTIPNLTPINYQ
-421 EAQKINVEF
+421 EAQKIDVEF
-430 TKQNS
+430 RKQNAH
-435 KQEALAGAK
+435 QEALAGAK

-449 DNKVSLGEFTSD
+449 DNKVSLGEFTSNN
-461 ANGKVTLK
+461 NGTVTLN
-469 DLREGTYYVTET
+469 DLRVGTYYVTET
-481 KAPDSYVLTGNVQYK
+481 KAPEGYVLTGNVQYK

-506 LTYKLYQPSENNT
+506 LTYKLYQPGENNT

-532 EKEVEQDS
+532 EKEVEQES
-540 IVANKKAELV
+540 IFANKTAKLV

-555 TDAWNDRLYDITLNP
+555 TDAWDTRFYDITLNP
-570 VSNKKITT
+570 VSKKKITT
-578 TTTTTTPG
+578 TETTTTPG
-586 QEATYADIMLVLDVS
+586 QDEVTANAMLVLDVS
-601 GSMNDPIYTYS
+601 GSMVLGDKLGTLGYDNYYGYGYYAGDYTLDTTKKYVISLTRSTLGIVTYKNRRWQVTNSEGRVSNLSNYTGNTIYDYKDSLDQLKTASKNFISTLAAKSPKSKVGIATYS
-612 QIQQSDMSSRKEYYI
+612 S
-627 QYNGEYRK
+627 
-635 LTKYYSYN
+635 T
-643 YGYRG
+643 
-648 WFYDDGVYE
+648 
-657 YELKSDDVV
+657 
-666 YSRTSSETRL
+666 
-676 QALKRSAIAF
+676 
-686 VDKMKVASPN
+686 
-696 SRIGLKAFSSK
+696 LKATK
-707 TYWEKEKSIPLEKV
+707 PLTTL
-721 ETNYSNIINV
+721 TNENV
-731 INSLEA
+731 SELNEFIDSLFA
-737 EGGTSPERGLGY
+737 EGGTSPNLGLNY
-749 KNDGIDNDAL
+749 ANTQLNAVTNENVLKYAL
-759 SQLSNGSKNHKFTIL
+759 L
-774 FTDGSPTG
+774 FTDGQPTG
-782 EKGTP
+782 NS
-787 DSELDN
+787 SEWNDDVEQAS
-793 MKYWESKNNAETAA
+793 YTAA
-807 QQVKAIPSTLYTVGF
+807 NRIKNYAKIYTVGLNLKSDAKEF
-822 GMGTNATKWL
+822 LNNIASPADDKESDYSKETTNT
-832 ETYIAT
+832 
-838 DSNKAYTAE
+838 S
-847 TAEGLS
+847 
-853 AIFNELSEEIAS
+853 ELSGIFDNISEAIAS
-865 ETKIEVTEKKVDI
+865 QTTTEVTEKIVNI
-878 TGATVVD
+878 TDATVVD
-885 KIAKEFALT
+885 TIDKRFKLTDETRAAL
-894 QESRNS
+894 Q
-900 LLDSGATIKDN
+900 GQATVTDN
-911 DDGTTTVTWT
+911 EDGTTTVKWEH
-921 DQTIKTDGSTKYVLR
+921 QTIMADGSTKYVLR

-949 ATNVEKDSYILI
+949 ATNVQDQQHQSCII
-961 EKSKAKKLFDLPH
+961 THSGATIDFDQPR
-974 VNVKAELKANDYRTT
+974 VNVKVELTAKDYKTT

-996 DANSVKSK
+996 NANNVESK
-1004 DNKSLGQILSPQFD
+1004 NNKSLEEILNPRYGND
-1018 KSEVTKVWKDA
+1018 DVKTEWKDA
-1029 KNNETNLEEMKAIT
+1029 NGNTISPDAMNAIT
-1043 TDAQYTLEL
+1043 TNAQYRLEL
-1052 SYKAGIA
+1052 SYNAGKATKESPATIA
-1059 TDESNLNTHYHA
+1059 SNGHY
-1071 NDVND
+1071 NEEN
-1076 KGIMTATGHF
+1076 MTAKGQF
-1086 AINFKKGSLKI
+1086 EINFKKGSLTI
-1097 TKKID
+1097 TKKIN

-1111 LLALDDDD
+1111 LLALDDND
-1119 SGLAEDLKQKEGV
+1119 SGLAEGLKQKEGV

-1165 DSRDTTT
+1165 DSKDTDK
-1172 NEKSVTIHNLEKGD
+1172 EKLVKSVTIHNLEQGD
-1186 YSVTEETDWSRKY
+1186 YTVTEETDWSRKY
-1199 SLYNASTTNGTTN
+1199 SLNNASTNNGTTLF
-1212 GETTYHSFYTNPTTS
+1212 SFGS
-1227 NPKTANPTTDGNNLK
+1227 KSTTDGNNLK

-1247 DTTKDYFTGLDVD
+1247 DTTKNYFTGLDED
-1260 AGDNV
+1260 ANENA
-1265 GYVDTDTA
+1265 GYVDTNDGYVEA
-1273 EGFKEVKTFTKAVMT
+1273 TFTKAVMKDDG
-1288 TNNSYEPNQ
+1288 SYEPNQ

-1311 YWNSDAAIAINKYK
+1311 YWNSDAAIAINKYN

>member
-1 MMNKIKRFLNQP
+1 MMNKMKRFLNQP
-13 IDTPLKRFVSLF
+13 IDTPLKRFVSLL

-56 VTNDSK
+56 VTNDSN
-62 GSIDLT
+62 GIIDLT
-68 IKHLNNNSEFYTADE
+68 IKHKNEGVEFYTADE
-83 QTLKPGDFIDNYN
+83 KPLKPGGFIDNYN
-96 KVKNYNVTSVTL
+96 KVKNYDVESVTL
-108 DNKTVSNPQD
+108 DNSVVNNPQD
-118 LRLTT
+118 LRLTEP
-123 AGSHTIVVNYQAS
+123 GKHTIVVNYVAS
-136 TSNVIN
+136 TKDVTY
-142 PVKFYDYTLH
+142 PVEFYDYTLH
-152 PDNNTNS
+152 PDDNINS
-159 FKNGI
+159 FTNGI
-164 NDSANYSSTSSVNKR
+164 NAPANYSSSSSVSNR
-179 FAIGNNNIQ
+179 LAIGNNDIQ
-188 RKNNTI
+188 NENHTL
-194 NSGFYDTN
+194 NSHFKGSD
-202 GNFVY
+202 GNDVY
-207 MNYWTGGTA
+207 MNYYTGRD
-216 GKDDRL
+216 KRL
-222 GIITNLSGTNYSQ
+222 GIINELRGENYSE
-235 VNFNSAIYAPKLFN
+235 VKFNNQIDAPKLFK
-249 NDKDI
+249 NDDSI
-254 TVKGLTNI
+254 EVKGLTNI
-262 DNYKLNFSRRGDTY
+262 DNYKLNFSRTGDTY
-276 TLTKVLNEK
+276 KLTKVLNEK
-285 GENANP
+285 GKDANT
-291 SYTGSSNFFPLNH
+291 SYTGSDNFFPLNNVD
-304 ASSVKNNGEDREN
+304 SFKTIRNNEDREWN
-317 RTNNVYFGMRY
+317 NNVYFGMRY
-328 DFTFTLGDYNGPL
+328 DFTFKLGDYNGDL
-341 NYTFNGDD
+341 KYEFTGDD

-360 LDDGG
+360 LDVGG
-365 IHGAIEKTVNI
+365 IHKAIKESVNI
-376 KEKLGSK
+376 KEKLGKNPDRSK
-383 PDKSAVHQITVLY
+383 EHQITVLY

-402 ESNCA
+402 ASNCA
-407 MNFTIPNLTPINYQ
+407 MNFTIPNLIPIKYQ
-421 EAQKINVEF
+421 EEQKINVEF

-435 KQEALAGAK
+435 SKQPLAGAK
-444 FSVVD
+444 FTVVD
-449 DNKVSLGEFTSD
+449 ENQISLGTTFTSGND
-461 ANGKVTLK
+461 GKVALGE
-469 DLREGTYYVTET
+469 LGVGTYYVTET
-481 KAPDSYVLTGNVQYK
+481 EAPKDYVLTGNVQYK
-496 IVVSRTNDGK
+496 IDVWRKDDGN
-506 LTYKLYQPSENNT
+506 LTYMLYQPDKNNT
-519 WSELSKNT
+519 WSEMSNKT
-527 IINKS
+527 IINKT
-532 EKEVEQDS
+532 EQEVDQES

-550 TYTDG
+550 KYADG
-555 TDAWNDRLYDITLNP
+555 GDAWNERFYDITLNP

-601 GSMNDPIYTYS
+601 GSMKKPIYTYS

-686 VDKMKVASPN
+686 VEKMKVASPN

-853 AIFNELSEEIAS
+853 AIFNELSEEIADQ
-865 ETKIEVTEKKVDI
+865 TKIEVTEKKVDI
-878 TGATVVD
+878 KVKYVVD
-885 KIAKEFALT
+885 TIAKEFELRSG
-894 QESRNS
+894 ERER
-900 LLDSGATIKDN
+900 LEKEGATIKDN
-911 DDGTTTVTWT
+911 SDGTTTVTWT
-921 DQTIKTDGSTKYVLR
+921 DQTIRADGKSEYVIQ

-949 ATNVEKDSYILI
+949 ATNVQNESYIKI
-961 EKSKAKKLFDLPH
+961 TSIGEKIKFAQPY
-974 VNVKAELKANDYRTT
+974 VNVKAELTAKDYKTT

-996 DANSVKSK
+996 NANKIESK
-1004 DNKSLGQILSPQFD
+1004 NNKSLEEILNPRYGNND
-1018 KSEVTKVWKDA
+1018 VNMEWKDA
-1029 KNNETNLEEMKAIT
+1029 KGNKTTRDKMNAIT
-1043 TDAQYTLEL
+1043 TDAQYRLEL
-1052 SYKAGIA
+1052 SYDAGEA
-1059 TDESNLNTHYHA
+1059 TDESTANTHKHA
-1071 NDVND
+1071 NEEN
-1076 KGIMTATGHF
+1076 ITATGHF
-1086 AINFKKGSLKI
+1086 EINFKKGSLTI

-1111 LLALDDDD
+1111 LLALDDND
-1119 SGLAEDLKQKEGV
+1119 SGLAEGLKQKEGV

-1165 DSRDTTT
+1165 DSKETDT
-1172 NEKSVTIHNLEKGD
+1172 EKSVTIHNLEKGD

-1242 IGYRE
+1242 IGYRA
-1247 DTTKDYFTGLDVD
+1247 DTTESYFTGLDVD

-1265 GYVDTDTA
+1265 GYVDTTDGYEPA
-1273 EGFKEVKTFTKAVMT
+1273 KFTKAVMT

-1297 DVHAIYTNNKKTGW
+1297 DVHAIYTNRKKTGW
-1311 YWNSDAAIAINKYK
+1311 YWNSDAAIAINKYN